1 MEETFAHRWNDARA
15 LGFWTSVRICRREL
29 AGLIGLLLSERCGAS
44 ARLRWQR
51 QRTQSREKAGRMD
64 AVGREIRYAAR
75 RLVRSPAF
83 TLAAVLTLA
92 LAIGA
97 NAAIFTVVYRVVLNP
112 LPYQDSGRLI
122 ALDFGLP
129 ARNINSGVK
138 YTSWQL
144 YYQLADRARTLERVA
159 VYNFSDVTLRGTE
172 GKPERILTSRA
183 TPSLASVLRVQPA
196 LGRWF
201 TEQEGIPG
209 SPPPVVLSHGL
220 WIRRYGRDPAIVG
233 RSLTIDGLPTT
244 VVGVMPAS
252 FTFPDAR
259 TDAWIAAQSTRAT
272 ASSLLTLMGVAR
284 LRDGATLASARAEI
298 TQLMTDLSRVSPN
311 HRGWIS
317 TAMPL
322 QDAIVGQIA
331 HTLWILLASVGL
343 VLLVACANVANLF
356 LVRSDARRREVAVRQ
371 ALGAGSRALAGYF
384 LAESLLL
391 SIAGSVIGLGLSWG
405 AVRLLVAF
413 APVNLPR
420 LEEVRLDAPVLAFTL
435 ALSMLTA
442 LAFGAIPWLRLAALP
457 ASLHESGRSN
467 TASRGRYRARQ
478 LLMGGQVALALVLV
492 VFSGLMLRSF
502 QKLRAVDPGFD
513 ARSALTFSIALPER
527 EYASRRSAVATH
539 LAILDRLSA
548 IPGVT
553 AASASTCLPLS
564 TYCLA
569 RMVVPEGVVDDGT
582 LRLGALF
589 YAVAGG
595 YFEATGIRLLRGRFI
610 DRGDVERGEPVA
622 VVNTALA
629 DALFPHQDPL
639 GKRFRSS
646 GEPPSSANAPPWLEI
661 VGVVSNTPVFSLA
674 ERTPVAQLY
683 MPMSI
688 AGGPDI
694 PAATMLRPN
703 VSKMSYA
710 LRAATTPANLGAAV
724 RTALSEIDPNL
735 ALFDVRSLE
744 HILDRAAA
752 QMAFTMTLIVI
763 AASVALLLGVI
774 GIYGVMSYIVSQ
786 RTGEIGVRL
795 ALGADPGQVAG
806 MIIRQGGL
814 VAIAGVI
821 VGLGLAYAG
830 SRLIASL
837 LYGVS
842 ARDPVV
848 FAATTVLLSTVALV
862 ACWLPARRGAR
873 LSPLEALRTE

>member
-1 MEETFAHRWNDARA
+1 
-15 LGFWTSVRICRREL
+15 
-29 AGLIGLLLSERCGAS
+29 
-44 ARLRWQR
+44 
-51 QRTQSREKAGRMD
+51 MD
-64 AVGREIRYAAR
+64 AVGREIRHAAR

-83 TLAAVLTLA
+83 TIAAVLTLA

-112 LPYQDSGRLI
+112 LPYPDSDRLI
-122 ALDFGLP
+122 ALDYGFP
-129 ARNINSGVK
+129 RRNINSGIK
-138 YTSWQL
+138 YMSEQL
-144 YYQLADRARTLERVA
+144 YYQLADRARTLDRA
-159 VYNFSDVTLRGTE
+159 AIYNMSGVTLTGTE
-172 GKPERILTSRA
+172 GDPERIQISRA
-183 TPSLASVLRVQPA
+183 TPSLASVLGVQPA

-201 TEQEGIPG
+201 TDQEGVPG

-220 WIRRYGRDPAIVG
+220 WVRRYGRDRAIVG

-252 FTFPDAR
+252 FAFPDAR

-272 ASSLLTLMGVAR
+272 ASNLFTVMGVAR
-284 LRDGATLASARAEI
+284 LRDGTTLASARAEM
-298 TQLMTDLSRVSPN
+298 TQLITDLSRVSPN

-322 QDAIVGQIA
+322 RDAVVGQIA
-331 HTLWILLASVGL
+331 RTLWILLASVGL
-343 VLLVACANVANLF
+343 VLLLACANVANLL
-356 LVRSDARRREVAVRQ
+356 LVRSNARQREVAVRQ
-371 ALGAGSRALAGYF
+371 ALGAGSRGLAGYF
-384 LAESLLL
+384 LAESVLL

-420 LEEVRLDAPVLAFTL
+420 LEEVRLDASVLTSTL
-435 ALSMLTA
+435 ALSLMIA
-442 LAFGAIPWLRLAALP
+442 AAFGALPWLRLAPLP

-467 TASRGRYRARQ
+467 TANRGRHRARH
-478 LLMGGQVALALVLV
+478 LLMGAQVALALVLV
-492 VFSGLMLRSF
+492 IFSGLMLRSF
-502 QKLRAVDPGFD
+502 QKLRTVDPGFD
-513 ARSALTFSIALPER
+513 ARSALTFGIALPDR
-527 EYASRRSAVATH
+527 EYTSRRSAVAAH
-539 LAILDRLSA
+539 RAILDRLSA

-564 TYCLA
+564 TFCFGN
-569 RMVVPEGVVDDGT
+569 MVVPEGVVEDGT
-582 LRLGALF
+582 LRPWVLF
-589 YAVAGG
+589 HAVAGG

-610 DRGDVERGEPVA
+610 DRGNVERGEPA
-622 VVNTALA
+622 VVVNKALA
-629 DALFPHQDPL
+629 DALFPNRDPL

-646 GEPPSSANAPPWLEI
+646 APLTSSLDTPRWLEI
-661 VGVVSNTPVFSLA
+661 VGVVSNTPVWSLA
-674 ERTPVAQLY
+674 EPTPVPQLY

-688 AGGPDI
+688 AGGPEI
-694 PAATMLRPN
+694 PVGTLLGPS
-703 VSKMSYA
+703 VSKMSYVV
-710 LRAATTPANLGAAV
+710 RAAMPPSNLVAAV
-724 RTALSEIDPNL
+724 RTALTEIDPNL

-744 HILDRAAA
+744 DILDRAAA
-752 QMAFTMTLIVI
+752 QMAFTMILIII
-763 AASVALLLGVI
+763 AASVALMLGVI
-774 GIYGVMSYIVSQ
+774 GVYGVMSYIVSQ

-795 ALGADPGQVAG
+795 ALGADPSHVAG

-830 SRLIASL
+830 SRFIASL

-842 ARDPVV
+842 ARDPAV
-848 FAATTVLLSTVALV
+848 FAATTVLLLTVALL

>member
-1 MEETFAHRWNDARA
+1 
-15 LGFWTSVRICRREL
+15 
-29 AGLIGLLLSERCGAS
+29 
-44 ARLRWQR
+44 
-51 QRTQSREKAGRMD
+51 MD
-64 AVGREIRYAAR
+64 AVAREIRHAAR

-112 LPYQDSGRLI
+112 LPYPASDRLI
-122 ALDFGLP
+122 ALDYGLP
-129 ARNINSGVK
+129 TRNINSGVK
-138 YTSWQL
+138 YMSPQF
-144 YYQLADRARTLERVA
+144 YYQLADRARTLESVA
-159 VYNFSDVTLRGTE
+159 VYNIWGATLTGPERN
-172 GKPERILTSRA
+172 PERIQISRA
-183 TPSLASVLRVQPA
+183 TPSLTSVLRVPPA

-201 TEQEGIPG
+201 SDQESVPG

-220 WIRRYGRDPAIVG
+220 WVRRYGSDPAIVG
-233 RSLTIDGLPTT
+233 RSLTLDGLPTT

-252 FTFPDAR
+252 FTFPDSR
-259 TDAWIAAQSTRAT
+259 TDAWTTAVQSTRAT
-272 ASSLLTLMGVAR
+272 ASSLFTVTGVAR
-284 LRDGATLASARAEI
+284 LRGGMTLASAQAEM
-298 TQLMTDLSRVSPN
+298 TQLLTDLSRVSPN

-322 QDAIVGQIA
+322 QDAVVGQIA
-331 HTLWILLASVGL
+331 RTLWLLLAAVGL

-371 ALGAGSRALAGYF
+371 ALGASGRALAGYF
-384 LAESLLL
+384 VAESVLL

-413 APVNLPR
+413 APVTLPR

-435 ALSMLTA
+435 ALSLLTA
-442 LAFGAIPWLRLAALP
+442 IAFGAVPWLRLAPLST
-457 ASLHESGRSN
+457 SLHESGRSN
-467 TASRGRYRARQ
+467 TASRGSYRARQ
-478 LLMGGQVALALVLV
+478 FLMGGQVALALVLI

-502 QKLRAVDPGFD
+502 QKLRGVDPGFD
-513 ARSALTFSIALPER
+513 AGSTLTFSIALPDR

-539 LAILDRLSA
+539 RAIVDRLRA

-553 AASASTCLPLS
+553 ATSASTCLPLS
-564 TYCLA
+564 TFCLEQN
-569 RMVVPEGVVDDGT
+569 VVPEGAVEDGT
-582 LRLGALF
+582 ARPRALF
-589 YAVAGG
+589 HAVAGG
-595 YFEATGIRLLRGRFI
+595 YLEATGIRLRRGRFI
-610 DRGDVERGEPVA
+610 DRGDVERGLPVA
-622 VVNTALA
+622 AVNTALA
-629 DALFPHQDPL
+629 DALFPNQDPL
-639 GKRFRSS
+639 GKRLRSS
-646 GEPPSSANAPPWLEI
+646 TLPTASPVPPPWLEI
-661 VGVVSNTPVFSLA
+661 VGVVANTPVFSLA

-694 PAATMLRPN
+694 PPGMMLGPS

-710 LRAATTPANLGAAV
+710 V
-724 RTALSEIDPNL
+724 RTAPPPATLAATARTAVGEIDPNL
-735 ALFDVRSLE
+735 AVADVRTLE
-744 HILDRAAA
+744 DILDRAAA

-763 AASVALLLGVI
+763 AASVALMLGVI

-795 ALGADPGQVAG
+795 ALGATPGHVAT
-806 MIIRQGGL
+806 MIVRQGGL
-814 VAIAGVI
+814 VAIVGVI

-830 SRLIASL
+830 SRLITSL
-837 LYGVS
+837 LYGIS

-848 FAATTVLLSTVALV
+848 FAATTVLLLTVALV

>member
-1 MEETFAHRWNDARA
+1 MPEHALTAVTVVSASAGDGARA
-15 LGFWTSVRICRREL
+15 SGPTAANRI
-29 AGLIGLLLSERCGAS
+29 LSRG
-44 ARLRWQR
+44 
-51 QRTQSREKAGRMD
+51 KAGRMD
-64 AVGREIRYAAR
+64 TVGREIRHAAR

-112 LPYQDSGRLI
+112 LPYPGSDRLI
-122 ALDFGLP
+122 ALDYGLP
-129 ARNINSGVK
+129 ARKINSGVK
-138 YTSWQL
+138 YMSWQF
-144 YYQLADRARTLERVA
+144 YYQLADRARTLASVA
-159 VYNFSDVTLRGTE
+159 VYNFSGVTLTGTE
-172 GKPERILTSRA
+172 GNPERIQISRA

-201 TEQEGIPG
+201 TDQEGVPG

-220 WIRRYGRDPAIVG
+220 WVRRYGRDPAIVG
-233 RSLTIDGLPTT
+233 RSLTVDGLPTT
-244 VVGVMPAS
+244 VAGVMPAS

-272 ASSLLTLMGVAR
+272 ASSLFTFMGVAR
-284 LRDGATLASARAEI
+284 LRDGTTLASARAEM
-298 TQLMTDLSRVSPN
+298 TQLITDLSRVSPN
-311 HRGWIS
+311 HRGWIA
-317 TAMPL
+317 TALPL
-322 QDAIVGQIA
+322 QDAVVGQIA
-331 HTLWILLASVGL
+331 RTLWILLAAVGL

-371 ALGAGSRALAGYF
+371 ALGAGRRALAGYF
-384 LAESLLL
+384 LAESVLL

-420 LEEVRLDAPVLAFTL
+420 LQEVRLDASVLAFTL
-435 ALSMLTA
+435 ALSLLTA
-442 LAFGAIPWLRLAALP
+442 IAFGAIPWLRLAPLP

-467 TASRGRYRARQ
+467 TASRGRYRARH

-513 ARSALTFSIALPER
+513 ARSALTFSIALPDR

-539 LAILDRLSA
+539 RAILDRLSA

-553 AASASTCLPLS
+553 AASASSCLPLS
-564 TYCLA
+564 TFCFEH
-569 RMVVPEGVVDDGT
+569 MVVTEGVVDDGM
-582 LRLGALF
+582 LRPRALF

-595 YFEATGIRLLRGRFI
+595 YFEATGIRLRRGRSI
-610 DRGDVERGEPVA
+610 NGGDVERGAPIA

-629 DALFPHQDPL
+629 EALFPNQDPL

-646 GEPPSSANAPPWLEI
+646 GPPTSSPNAPPWLEI

-694 PAATMLRPN
+694 PVQTMLGPS
-703 VSKMSYA
+703 VSKMSYTV
-710 LRAATTPANLGAAV
+710 RAATPPANLAAAV
-724 RTALSEIDPNL
+724 RTVLGEIDPNL
-735 ALFDVRSLE
+735 ALFEVRSLE
-744 HILDRAAA
+744 EILDRAAA
-752 QMAFTMTLIVI
+752 QMAFTMTLIII
-763 AASVALLLGVI
+763 AASVALMLGVI

-795 ALGADPGQVAG
+795 ALGADPGDVAG
-806 MIIRQGGL
+806 MIVRQGGL

-830 SRLIASL
+830 SRFIASL

-848 FAATTVLLSTVALV
+848 FAATTVLLLTVALV

>member
-1 MEETFAHRWNDARA
+1 
-15 LGFWTSVRICRREL
+15 
-29 AGLIGLLLSERCGAS
+29 
-44 ARLRWQR
+44 
-51 QRTQSREKAGRMD
+51 
-64 AVGREIRYAAR
+64 
-75 RLVRSPAF
+75 
-83 TLAAVLTLA
+83 
-92 LAIGA
+92 
-97 NAAIFTVVYRVVLNP
+97 
-112 LPYQDSGRLI
+112 
-122 ALDFGLP
+122 
-129 ARNINSGVK
+129 
-138 YTSWQL
+138 
-144 YYQLADRARTLERVA
+144 VA
-159 VYNFSDVTLRGTE
+159 VYSLSGVTLTGTE
-172 GKPERILTSRA
+172 GNPERIQISRA
-183 TPSLASVLRVQPA
+183 TPSFLSVLGVQPA

-201 TEQEGIPG
+201 TDQEGVPG

-220 WIRRYGRDPAIVG
+220 WIRRFGRDPAIVG
-233 RSLTIDGLPTT
+233 KSLSVDGLPTT

-272 ASSLLTLMGVAR
+272 ASSLFTLLGVAR
-284 LRDGATLASARAEI
+284 LRDGATLASARAEM
-298 TQLMTDLSRVSPN
+298 TQLITDLARVSPN
-311 HRGWIS
+311 HRGWIA
-317 TAMPL
+317 TALPL
-322 QDAIVGQIA
+322 QDAVVGQIA
-331 HTLWILLASVGL
+331 RTLWILLAAVGL

-371 ALGAGSRALAGYF
+371 ALGAGRRALAGYF
-384 LAESLLL
+384 LAESVLL

-413 APVNLPR
+413 APVNFPR
-420 LEEVRLDAPVLAFTL
+420 LQEVRLDASVLAFTL
-435 ALSMLTA
+435 ALSLLTA
-442 LAFGAIPWLRLAALP
+442 IAFGAIPWLRLAPLP

-467 TASRGRYRARQ
+467 TASRGRYRARH

-513 ARSALTFSIALPER
+513 ARSALTFSIALPDR

-539 LAILDRLSA
+539 RAIVDRLSA
-548 IPGVT
+548 LPGVT

-564 TYCLA
+564 TFCFEH
-569 RMVVPEGVVDDGT
+569 MVVPEGVVDDGT
-582 LRLGALF
+582 LWPRALF

-595 YFEATGIRLLRGRFI
+595 YFEATGIRLLRGRFLG
-610 DRGDVERGEPVA
+610 RGDVERGEPVA

-629 DALFPHQDPL
+629 EALFPNQDPL
-639 GKRFRSS
+639 GRRFRSS
-646 GEPPSSANAPPWLEI
+646 PASSPNATPWLEI
-661 VGVVSNTPVFSLA
+661 VGVVSNTPVASLA

-694 PAATMLRPN
+694 PVGTMLGPS

-710 LRAATTPANLGAAV
+710 VRAATPPASLAAAA

-735 ALFDVRSLE
+735 AMFDVRSLE
-744 HILDRAAA
+744 DILDRAAA
-752 QMAFTMTLIVI
+752 QMAFTMTLIII
-763 AASVALLLGVI
+763 AASVALMLGVI
-774 GIYGVMSYIVSQ
+774 GIYGVMSYVVSQ

-795 ALGADPGQVAG
+795 ALGAGPGQVAG
-806 MIIRQGGL
+806 MIVRQGGL

-821 VGLGLAYAG
+821 VGLGLAFAG
-830 SRLIASL
+830 SRFIASL

-848 FAATTVLLSTVALV
+848 FTATTVLLLTVALL